1 MQIYIQ
7 KIIKNIRL
15 LLILL
20 PILAFAISFIL
31 LYSMYPKT
39 FETTWKGRTYYIV
52 FLWLASLEIMLNWK
66 NLQTK
71 QTGKAI
77 SRKSIIFIVILTLP
91 IVYVVISNFLGLN
104 EVIVNFSV
112 QNGIGLW
119 WAERMPLSIEYL
131 VFATLFLTANVIKY
145 GKTSFTY
152 FSISTVFLFIIGTI
166 YLLDNLYPYGQLTP
180 LQLLVL
186 PTTILAAKML
196 NFLGYQTLIKI
207 ITSPYQGWMPTLT
220 AWDPEEPSKIA
231 NFGIGWPCAGVE
243 SLIIYTVAT
252 SLFLKN
258 SKFSSM
264 QKFAY
269 FIFGAVVTYLINI
282 LRVTTIFVLG
292 INYGTSSPEVWKFH
306 DFYGQLYSITWIL
319 SYPLI
324 IIGSQALWKKI
335 NKWKILSKKSSRE
348 NQQFCP
354 P

>member
-1 MQIYIQ
+1 
-7 KIIKNIRL
+7 
-15 LLILL
+15 
-20 PILAFAISFIL
+20 
-31 LYSMYPKT
+31 MYPKT

-220 AWDPEEPSKIA
+220 AWNPEEPSKIA

-335 NKWKILSKKSSRE
+335 NEWKILSKKSSRE